1 MLGDLREAVRNPT
14 DEQKSIAVAVATIFL
29 VNRLTFWYGIEAYI
43 VRSTMAVGAGFIAL
57 FVASYLITG
66 QLVPPDE
73 DKNDEAPGEG
83 ADPGG

>member
-14 DEQKSIAVAVATIFL
+14 DEQKAIAVAIAVIFL
-29 VNRLTFWYGIEAYI
+29 VNRLTYWYGIEAYI

-57 FVASYLITG
+57 FIASYLITG

-73 DKNDEAPGEG
+73 DEDVPGEG